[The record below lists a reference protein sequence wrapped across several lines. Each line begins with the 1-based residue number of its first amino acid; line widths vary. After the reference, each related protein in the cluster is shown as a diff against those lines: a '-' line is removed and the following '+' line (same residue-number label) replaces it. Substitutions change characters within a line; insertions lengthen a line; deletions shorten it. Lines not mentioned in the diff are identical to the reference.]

1 MFQREINTHCLQI
14 AVGETETAIEAAW
27 IWIERNMIPE
37 LDTINDPFEKEQWVA
52 QKISMIVTA
61 IGKLEKEK
69 EKKKLYTFPTYMSF
83 RYFSTSIF
91 FLLTVYIQ
99 NRAFSFKEKN
109 N

>member
-37 LDTINDPFEKEQWVA
+37 LDTIDDPFEKEQWVA

-61 IGKLEKEK
+61 IGKLEKKK
-69 EKKKLYTFPTYMSF
+69 ENTYIPFPYTCLF
-83 RYFSTSIF
+83 
-91 FLLTVYIQ
+91 
-99 NRAFSFKEKN
+99 AFSLLSFFFF
-109 N
+109 